1 MVNKMQ
7 ATLIK
12 KELKG
17 VVKDGNFFVNYLL
30 VPLIIAV
37 GVPVSLV
44 LSIIFM
50 EDGAQLEQIMAVI
63 PNSAELAQE
72 SFTIISALFNGF
84 LPMTFLMIPVMISA
98 AMASS
103 SFTGEKERRTLETLL
118 YSPMSLRNIFDAK
131 IIAAF
136 LVSMLVTFVS
146 FIAMVVIVGL
156 LVWVFLGEFLV
167 PSISWLVILGLVVPA
182 FSFIGLIFQV
192 KLSAES
198 KNSQEAF
205 QRSAVLILPLVMLIV
220 TQSMGLLMVN
230 MWMLLGVGFVLTGA
244 AWLLMKT
251 MFRKFTYEELLKG

>member
-7 ATLIK
+7 TTLIK

-17 VVKDGNFFVNYLL
+17 VVKDGNFFINYLL

-44 LSIIFM
+44 LTIIFM
-50 EDGAQLEQIMAVI
+50 EDGTQLEQIMAVI
-63 PNSAELAQE
+63 PNSGELALE
-72 SFTIISALFNGF
+72 SFAIISALFNGF

-118 YSPMSLRNIFDAK
+118 YSPMSLREIFSAK
-131 IIAAF
+131 IIGAF
-136 LVSMLVTFVS
+136 LVSMLVTAVS
-146 FIAMVVIVGL
+146 FIAMLTIIGL
-156 LVWVFLGEFLV
+156 LVWVLLGELLV

-198 KNSQEAF
+198 KSSQEASTLC
-205 QRSAVLILPLVMLIV
+205 RMILPLAMLIV
-220 TQSMGLLMVN
+220 TQSMGVLMVN
-230 MWMLLGVGFVLTGA
+230 IRMLLGVGFVLSGA